1 MVFLKGEK
9 MDKFKEITAV
19 EQNKIV
25 LRMRDLAAMVA
36 ATYNRISYMIIKV
49 KKLSYLIITS
59 VNMGMNT
66 PLYMMAVNFG
76 IAQKEKTKKFQQAL
90 QKSIIS
96 LLMIGMRLL
105 DVIILYGTV
114 MKKLYVLSGKKF
126 YINL

>member
-1 MVFLKGEK
+1 
-9 MDKFKEITAV
+9 
-19 EQNKIV
+19 
-25 LRMRDLAAMVA
+25 
-36 ATYNRISYMIIKV
+36 
-49 KKLSYLIITS
+49 
-59 VNMGMNT
+59 MGMNT